1 MGYTA
6 EVRTEKLKA
15 LLIQAD
21 RAYEQLQYHPLQY
34 HPDTDAYSGILSIK
48 ASIHT

>member
-21 RAYEQLQYHPLQY
+21 RAYEQLQYRPLQY